1 MQALQQQL
9 EQSQNSIVR
18 INQRIKDL
26 ENELMRTKDEAK
38 ADKQKLEQDLEK
50 TKTQNYQSAT
60 DLSDLNAEI
69 QRLKDDVANK
79 DK

>member
-50 TKTQNYQSAT
+50 TKT
-60 DLSDLNAEI
+60 
-69 QRLKDDVANK
+69 
-79 DK
+79 